1 MTVFGT
7 HVPIS
12 GWTLVALVVGWLV
25 SVPLAKQLSSRTGWG
40 RNATLTTLML
50 LAASLAITLT
60 PGEDSGVYEF
70 HPCLSI
76 GTADPIDGLLH
87 SGGGLGGTLLNALL
101 LLPLTCAATL
111 ATRRVLPML
120 LFAFLLPALIEPM
133 QTLIPG
139 RYCSLSDQAANTVGA
154 ALGVALGYLLLRR
167 ASRSGSDGA
176 TPEQSPGQ
184 GRREAR

>member
-12 GWTLVALVVGWLV
+12 SWTLIALVVGCLV
-25 SVPLAKQLSSRTGWG
+25 SVPLAKQLSARTGWG
-40 RNATLTTLML
+40 RNVTLTTLML

-60 PGEDSGVYEF
+60 PSEDTGVYEL

-76 GTADPIDGLLH
+76 GTADPIGGLLH

-101 LLPLTCAATL
+101 LLPLTCTATL

-120 LFAFLLPALIEPM
+120 LLAFLLPALIEPL

-154 ALGVALGYLLLRR
+154 LLGVALGYLLLRR
-167 ASRSGSDGA
+167 ARRYGSDDA
-176 TPEQSPGQ
+176 TPEQAHDQ
-184 GRREAR
+184 GRGEAR

>member
-12 GWTLVALVVGWLV
+12 SWTLVALVAGCLV
-25 SVPLAKQLSSRTGWG
+25 SVPLAKLLAARTGWG
-40 RNATLTTLML
+40 RNATLTTLIL
-50 LAASLAITLT
+50 LAAGLAITLT
-60 PGEDSGVYEF
+60 PGEDSGFSEF

-101 LLPLTCAATL
+101 PLPLTCAATL
-111 ATRRVLPML
+111 ATERALPTL
-120 LFAFLLPALIEPM
+120 LFAFLLPALIEPLQM
-133 QTLIPG
+133 LIPG

-154 ALGVALGYLLLRR
+154 VLGVTLGYLLLRR
-167 ASRSGSDGA
+167 ASRHGSDDA
-176 TPEQSPGQ
+176 TPEQAHDQ
-184 GRREAR
+184 GRGDAR